1 MTVLL
6 REAVGE
12 RLRRART
19 AQSRTLRDVS
29 RAARVSLG
37 YLSEVERGRKEA
49 SSELLASICD
59 ALELPLPELLVTVA
73 GDMDES
79 LVAPATVEHAST
91 AEIDG
96 GRLVPSLIGTELGE
110 AEPAGERELAGTEA
124 HGGPE
129 TRVSIDEATRVS
141 IDEAAGDLRLQ
152 SVLSQR
158 IGAPVRTSGG
168 VVVAA

>member
-12 RLRRART
+12 RLRLART

-49 SSELLASICD
+49 SSELLASICG
-59 ALELPLPELLVTVA
+59 ALDLPLPELLVTVA
-73 GDMDES
+73 GDLDGSDTMVPS
-79 LVAPATVEHAST
+79 VVEQGAG
-91 AEIDG
+91 IDD
-96 GRLVPSLIGTELGE
+96 GRLVPSLVGTDLAEAELGD
-110 AEPAGERELAGTEA
+110 AELAGAEA
-124 HGGPE
+124 QADGE
-129 TRVSIDEATRVS
+129 TQ
-141 IDEAAGDLRLQ
+141 AARASAEGRPLQ
-152 SVLSQR
+152 PMLSQR
-158 IGAPVRTSGG
+158 ISAPVRTSGG

>member
-49 SSELLASICD
+49 SSELLASICG
-59 ALELPLPELLVTVA
+59 ALDLPLPELLVTVA
-73 GDMDES
+73 GDLDET
-79 LVAPATVEHAST
+79 LVVPSGVEQATP

-96 GRLVPSLIGTELGE
+96 GRLVPSLIGTELSDAELAKQQLTGAE
-110 AEPAGERELAGTEA
+110 ASADAEPRACA
-124 HGGPE
+124 
-129 TRVSIDEATRVS
+129 D
-141 IDEAAGDLRLQ
+141 RLQ
-152 SVLSQR
+152 PMLSQR
-158 IGAPVRTSGG
+158 ISAPVRKPGG

>member
-49 SSELLASICD
+49 SSELLASICG
-59 ALELPLPELLVTVA
+59 ALDLPLPELLVTVA
-73 GDMDES
+73 GDMDGSAAVVPGVIERDG
-79 LVAPATVEHAST
+79 
-91 AEIDG
+91 EIDPD
-96 GRLVPSLIGTELGE
+96 RLVSSLESELADG
-110 AEPAGERELAGTEA
+110 ELAGAQAQSGEPVQPRA
-124 HGGPE
+124 
-129 TRVSIDEATRVS
+129 SAD
-141 IDEAAGDLRLQ
+141 RLQ
-152 SVLSQR
+152 PMLSQR
-158 IGAPVRTSGG
+158 ISAPLRSSSSG

>member
-73 GDMDES
+73 GDLDDTM
-79 LVAPATVEHAST
+79 VAPEVVDQST
-91 AEIDG
+91 AEEIDG
-96 GRLVPSLIGTELGE
+96 GLVPSLLGGQLSE
-110 AEPAGERELAGTEA
+110 ADLAESELA
-124 HGGPE
+124 
-129 TRVSIDEATRVS
+129 
-141 IDEAAGDLRLQ
+141 EAAADADPRACAENSRLQ
-152 SVLSQR
+152 PVLSQR
-158 IGAPVRTSGG
+158 ISAPVHKPGG